1 MSEGTPKILSELLKR
16 LAIVRKKEN
25 TASLAYGVLLSAT
38 TLAAAGF
45 VALVVELFFY
55 LPSPARAMV
64 FLILVTL
71 AVAVLAWFVARPL
84 LKFLGIVRNETDTQT
99 ASKVGKHF
107 PAINDHLVNILQ
119 LNKEKESPLYSPDLI
134 DASFEDVRKEI
145 EPVDFC
151 STVSF
156 ASSKTMSKILGT
168 AVGVVALAFVVF
180 PSSFVGS
187 AERLWHYNTSF
198 TPPQPFRLTVE
209 PGNSEIVKGAS
220 VQIVVRVEGEP
231 ANTPQ
236 GGITAGK
243 APKQITLASKPE
255 GQIEFENRTLTPD
268 SNGVFRYSTPAL
280 KSSLLY
286 QAYSGEVSSDMYT
299 LTVVDRPMVRM
310 LRLNLDFPAYARLA
324 PRQLDDNV
332 GDVTALRGTR
342 IAVAIEAN
350 KPLAEARLIFTD
362 TPAESGTKRGTTSIP
377 LTVDDKKATG
387 TISLTKERTYHIQL
401 KDNENVS
408 SAEPIEYTLKI
419 VPDAFPTAQILFP
432 GANIDIAENSK
443 LNMLYKIKDDF
454 GFSSLRLAYK
464 MIQSRY
470 EQPWEEYRFIAV
482 PLHYAIQNEGEVAHL
497 WSLSELNLVPEDIIS
512 YYLEVFDNDNVS
524 GPKSGKSD
532 VYTLRLPSLE
542 EVFADVD
549 KGHEI
554 SIDAMKE
561 SLKQAEEAK
570 KELEELQQEMKKN
583 QQKMDWQQQKKAE
596 EMLKKY
602 EQVQKKMEDVNKT
615 IDEVVKKMEKNDALS
630 QETLD
635 KYQELQQLM
644 EQMNS
649 PEFAEAMKKM
659 QQSMQQ
665 MNPEMLKQAMQ
676 NFQFSEE
683 NFRKSIERTMNLLKR
698 IQIEQK
704 VDEAMKRTEEM
715 MKKQEELQKQ
725 TEQTNPSDKKS
736 LDELAQ
742 QQKDLKEQLEQLQK
756 ELAELQKKMKEF
768 PTEMPLSEMQKAQD
782 QLDQS
787 QLDEQMEQIAQ
798 QMQQQQMSEA
808 KQNQKSA
815 MQKMG
820 QFMQQM
826 KQMQKA
832 MKENQQRQI
841 VNEMRRA
848 LQDMLNLSKRQEE
861 LKNQSQRM
869 EPNSQQ
875 FRENAQQQ
883 MEVMRDLANVTNGL
897 SKLSQKTFAITPDM
911 GKSIGDAMRQMNQA
925 MQSLDQRNGSQA
937 GGQQQGAMGSL
948 NEAASQLQSAMQGM
962 MQGGQ
967 GMGMGMAGFMQRLQ
981 QMSGQQQGINQG
993 TQNLGGM
1000 TPQQQAEMGRLAAEQ
1015 GMVRKSLEQLAKEA
1029 AQSGEMSKM
1038 LGDLNR
1044 IAQDMREVQTDLAQG
1059 NVNPE
1064 TMKKQERILSRLL
1077 DSQRS
1082 ARERDF
1088 EKKRK
1093 AESGTTVARKSPGE
1107 IDLNSQ
1113 EGRSRLRQDLQKAI
1127 EEGYA
1132 KDYQELIKKYY
1143 EALEK
1148 MEREN

>member
-1 MSEGTPKILSELLKR
+1 MSDRTPKILSELLKR

-25 TASLAYGVLLSAT
+25 TSSLVYGVLFSAAI
-38 TLAAAGF
+38 LGAAGF
-45 VALVVELFFY
+45 VALLAEVFFF
-55 LPSPARAMV
+55 LPSPARAIV
-64 FLILVTL
+64 FLTFATIALVL
-71 AVAVLAWFVARPL
+71 LAWFVVRPL
-84 LKFLGIVRNETDTQT
+84 LKYFGVLRTESDAAT
-99 ASKVGKHF
+99 ATKVGGHF

-119 LNKEKESPLYSPDLI
+119 LNNEKHARLYSPELI

-145 EPVDFC
+145 EPVDF
-151 STVSF
+151 SSAVSF
-156 ASSKTMSKILGT
+156 ESSKNAGKILGVV
-168 AVGVVALAFVVF
+168 VGVIALMVLVF
-180 PSSFVGS
+180 PSSLIGS
-187 AERLWHYNTSF
+187 AERLWHYDKTF
-198 TPPQPFRLTVE
+198 APPQPFRLIVE
-209 PGNSEIVKGAS
+209 PGNKEVVKGTS
-220 VQIVVRVEGEP
+220 VPILVRVEGQ
-231 ANTPQ
+231 PQ
-236 GGITAGK
+236 
-243 APKQITLASKPE
+243 KQITLASKPE
-255 GQIEFENRTLTPD
+255 GQIEFERTTLTPD
-268 SNGVFRYSTPAL
+268 SNGLFSYTTPAL
-280 KSSLLY
+280 KSSLSY
-286 QAYSGEVSSDMYT
+286 QALSGEVSTDMYE
-299 LTVVDRPMVRM
+299 LRVIDRPIVKM
-310 LRLNLDFPAYARLA
+310 LRLTLTFPSYAKLPSRL
-324 PRQLDDNV
+324 LDDNV

-342 IAVAIEAN
+342 IAFSLEAN
-350 KPLAEARLIFTD
+350 KPLAEAKLIFTD
-362 TPAESGTKRGTTSIP
+362 PQSTTGAKREGASTTLAVNDNSASG
-377 LTVDDKKATG
+377 A
-387 TISLTKERTYHIQL
+387 ISLMKELTYHIKL
-401 KDNENVS
+401 NDNENVS
-408 SAEPIEYTLKI
+408 NAEPIEYSLKI
-419 VPDAFPTAQILFP
+419 VPDAYPTAQILFP

-464 MIQSRY
+464 LMQSRY
-470 EQPWEEYRFIAV
+470 EQPWAEYRTVNV
-482 PLHYAIQNEGEVAHL
+482 PIHYAIQTEGEIAHL
-497 WSLSELNLVPEDIIS
+497 WSLSELNLVPEDVIS
-512 YYLEVFDNDNVS
+512 YYIEVFDNDNVS
-524 GPKSGKSD
+524 GPKSGKSE

-549 KGHEI
+549 KGHEL
-554 SIDAMKE
+554 SLDAMKE

-602 EQVQKKMEDVNKT
+602 EQVQKKMEEVNKT
-615 IDEVVKKMEKNDALS
+615 IDEMVKKMEKNDALS
-630 QETLD
+630 QETLE
-635 KYQELQQLM
+635 KYQELQHLM
-644 EQMNS
+644 EEMNS
-649 PEFAEAMKKM
+649 PEFADAMKRM

-665 MNPEMLKQAMQ
+665 MNPEMMKQALQ

-715 MKKQEELQKQ
+715 MKKQEDLQKQ
-725 TEQTNPSDKKS
+725 TEQTNPSDKKT

-756 ELAELQKKMKEF
+756 ELAELQKKMEEF

-782 QLDQS
+782 QLEQS

-808 KQNQKSA
+808 MKNQKSA

-869 EPNSQQ
+869 EQNSPQ

-883 MEVMRDLANVTNGL
+883 MEILRDLANITNGL
-897 SKLSQKTFAITPDM
+897 SKLSQKTFAISPEM

-937 GGQQQGAMGSL
+937 GAQQQGAMGSL
-948 NEAASQLQSAMQGM
+948 NEAASQLQNSMQGM

-1015 GMVRKSLEQLAKEA
+1015 GMVRKSLEQLAREA

-1044 IAQDMREVQTDLAQG
+1044 VAQEMREVQTDLAQG

-1064 TMKKQERILSRLL
+1064 TLKKQERILSRLL

-1093 AESGTTVARKSPGE
+1093 AESGTNVARKSPGE
-1107 IDLNSQ
+1107 IDLRTQ
-1113 EGRSRLRQDLQKAI
+1113 EGKNRLRQDLQRAI

>member
-1 MSEGTPKILSELLKR
+1 MSEGTPNIFSELVNR

-25 TASLAYGVLLSAT
+25 TSSLLYGLLFSASTIVGAAILALLIEQT
-38 TLAAAGF
+38 
-45 VALVVELFFY
+45 FY
-55 LPSPARAMV
+55 LPVLARTIV
-64 FLILVTL
+64 FWLIVAA
-71 AVAVLAWFVARPL
+71 AVGLLAWFVARPL
-84 LKFLGIVRNETDTQT
+84 LKLFGVLPNESDAQT
-99 ASKVGKHF
+99 AAKVGKKF
-107 PAINDHLVNILQ
+107 PTINDHLVNILQ
-119 LNKEKESPLYSPDLI
+119 LYKEREQAKLYSPELI

-145 EPVDFC
+145 EPVDFT
-151 STVSF
+151 SAVGF
-156 ASSKTMSKILGT
+156 APSRRMGKILG
-168 AVGVVALAFVVF
+168 VVAGVAALLFVVF
-180 PSSFVGS
+180 PPAFLGS
-187 AERLWHYNTSF
+187 ANRLWHYGESF
-198 TPPQPFRLTVE
+198 AAPLPFRFVVE
-209 PGNSEIVKGAS
+209 PGNKEVVKGAT
-220 VQIVVRVEGEP
+220 VP
-231 ANTPQ
+231 
-236 GGITAGK
+236 ITIHVKGDAQ
-243 APKQITLASKPE
+243 KQLTLSSKPS
-255 GQIEFENRTLTPD
+255 GQIQFEERTLTPNV
-268 SNGVFRYSTPAL
+268 NGTFTYEMPAL
-280 KSSLLY
+280 KSTTTY
-286 QAYSGEVSSDMYT
+286 QVSSGAVNSDEYT
-299 LTVVDRPMVRM
+299 LTVIDRPMVKM
-310 LRLNLDFPAYARLA
+310 LRLNLAFPSYAKL
-324 PRQLDDNV
+324 PSRQLDDNV

-342 IAVAIEAN
+342 INFAIESN
-350 KPLAEARLIFTD
+350 KPLAEAKLIF
-362 TPAESGTKRGTTSIP
+362 PAQGGSNDSTSISLKIEDNKASGTYTLMKVYDPVG
-377 LTVDDKKATG
+377 
-387 TISLTKERTYHIQL
+387 ERTYHIQL
-401 KDNENVS
+401 KDNENVAS
-408 SAEPIEYTLKI
+408 TDPIDYTMKI

-432 GANIDIAENSK
+432 GTNIDIAENAK
-443 LNMLYKIKDDF
+443 LNMLYKITDDF
-454 GFSSLRLAYK
+454 GFSLLRLAYK
-464 MIQSRY
+464 LIQSRY
-470 EQPWEEYRFIAV
+470 EQPWQEFKYVSV
-482 PLHYAIQNEGEVAHL
+482 PIPQAIKNAMPAGRQEGDVAYL
-497 WSLSELNLVPEDIIS
+497 WSLTELNLVPEDVVS

-524 GPKSGKSD
+524 GPKSGKSE

-549 KGHEI
+549 KGHEVTL
-554 SIDAMKE
+554 DAMKE

-570 KELEELQQEMKKN
+570 KELESLQQDMKKN

-602 EQVQKKMEDVNKT
+602 EEIQKKMEEVNKT
-615 IDEVVKKMEKNDALS
+615 IDEMVKKMEKNDALS
-630 QETLD
+630 KETLE

-659 QQSMQQ
+659 QQAMQQ
-665 MNPEMLKQAMQ
+665 MSPEMMKQAMQ
-676 NFQFSEE
+676 KFQFSEE

-704 VDEAMKRTEEM
+704 VDEAVKRTEEI

-725 TEQTNPSDKKS
+725 TEQTNPSDKNK
-736 LDELAQ
+736 LNDLAQ

-756 ELAELQKKMKEF
+756 ELAELQKKMQEF
-768 PTEMPLSEMQKAQD
+768 PTEMPLSEMQKAQE
-782 QLDQS
+782 QLEQS

-798 QMQQQQMSEA
+798 EMQQQQMSQA
-808 KQNQKSA
+808 MQNQKSA

-820 QFMQQM
+820 QFMKQMQQM
-826 KQMQKA
+826 KQAMQQ
-832 MKENQQRQI
+832 NQQRQI

-861 LKNQSQRM
+861 LKNQSLRM
-869 EPNSQQ
+869 ESNSQQ

-883 MEVMRDLANVTNGL
+883 MEIMRDLANITNGL
-897 SKLSQKTFAITPDM
+897 SKLSQKTFAITPEM
-911 GKSIGDAMRQMNQA
+911 GKSIGDAMRQMNSA
-925 MQSLDQRNGSQA
+925 MQSLDQRNGQQA

-993 TQNLGGM
+993 TQNMGGM
-1000 TPQQQAEMGRLAAEQ
+1000 SPQQQAEMGRLAAEQ

-1029 AQSGEMSKM
+1029 AQSGELSKM
-1038 LGDLNR
+1038 LGDLNK
-1044 IAQDMREVQTDLAQG
+1044 IAQEMREVQTDLAQG

-1064 TMKKQERILSRLL
+1064 TLKKQERILSRLL

-1093 AESGTTVARKSPGE
+1093 AESGTNVARKSPNE
-1107 IDLNSQ
+1107 IDLNTQ
-1113 EGRSRLRQDLQKAI
+1113 EGRNRLRQDLQKAI

-1143 EALEK
+1143 EALER